1 MEIDVAAA
9 LSKGTPHHRLRK
21 FHTREWYGTRQ
32 NLDCQ
37 LCMAVRAGNRVYLRG
52 QTGYDIDG
60 KLHGAGDAGV
70 QADQAMKNV
79 KLLLEESG
87 AKLDDICKIHVYIND
102 RAWRE
107 PVYNAIGRHLK
118 GVFPCST
125 GVIVRGFAFPELM
138 MEIDVDAVIP

>member
-1 MEIDVAAA
+1 M
-9 LSKGTPHHRLRK
+9 PHLRLHK
-21 FHTREWYGTRQ
+21 FNTKAMYPEQ
-32 NLDCQ
+32 KLDNDM
-37 LCMAVRAGNRVYLRG
+37 CMVVKAGRLIFLRG
-52 QTGYDIDG
+52 QTGFALDG
-60 KLHGAGDAGV
+60 SFVGPGDAAA

>member
-1 MEIDVAAA
+1 MTHQRFRRFNTRDVYAQH
-9 LSKGTPHHRLRK
+9 KQT
-21 FHTREWYGTRQ
+21 
-32 NLDCQ
+32 LDND
-37 LCMAVRAGNRVYLRG
+37 LCMAVRAGSRLFLRG
-52 QTGYDIDG
+52 QTGFALDG
-60 KLHGAGDAGV
+60 SFVGRGDAAA

-79 KLLLEESG
+79 KLLLDEAG

-125 GVIVRGFAFPELM
+125 GIIVRGFAFPELM